1 MKTLLKKEIGL
12 TAPVITWL
20 FLLFTL
26 MAFLPGYPIL
36 LSAFFVCFGLFQCWQ
51 SAREANDIVYS
62 AMLPVRKRDVVRA
75 KFALA
80 AFTELAGFVLAA
92 VFTAVRMTALAGAPV
107 YANNAMMNANPAY
120 LGWFLLVCAAFNV
133 CFIGGFFRTAV
144 RIGVPFLVF
153 GVVTLL
159 LIGLAEAL
167 HHVPGLEGLNATTFR
182 PVQLIPFAAG
192 AVLWPLASLLTERRS
207 IRRFERLDL

>member
-1 MKTLLKKEIGL
+1 VKTLLKKELGL

-107 YANNAMMNANPAY
+107 YANNAMMNAN
-120 LGWFLLVCAAFNV
+120 
-133 CFIGGFFRTAV
+133 
-144 RIGVPFLVF
+144 
-153 GVVTLL
+153 
-159 LIGLAEAL
+159 LA
-167 HHVPGLEGLNATTFR
+167 
-182 PVQLIPFAAG
+182 
-192 AVLWPLASLLTERRS
+192 
-207 IRRFERLDL
+207 